1 MPIVT
6 RVQRPQRRRRR
17 LDPAAGVGLYR
28 RQRRRNAADAAI
40 LDPAVRHAAAGP
52 RQCAASALVLC
63 PLTAAVRPGMEDG
76 GSRKGGN
83 GNHIAGWSNSV
94 ACRDVQ
100 KPRGCALSTDYE
112 LRTRGA
118 EQQHFQAAAVSVGA
132 LFMSITCQDGGLL
145 FAAEAP
151 CLAIDD
157 DLKQLEL

>member
-1 MPIVT
+1 M
-6 RVQRPQRRRRR
+6 
-17 LDPAAGVGLYR
+17 GLYR

-40 LDPAVRHAAAGP
+40 LDPAVRHTAAGP

-76 GSRKGGN
+76 GLRCPRKGGN
-83 GNHIAGWSNSV
+83 SNHIAGWSNSV
-94 ACRDVQ
+94 ACRDIQ
-100 KPRGCALSTDYE
+100 KPCSCALSTDYE

-118 EQQHFQAAAVSVGA
+118 EQQHFQTAEVSVGA

-151 CLAIDD
+151 CLAI
-157 DLKQLEL
+157 